1 MDHGQVEVKDLLK
14 GDAKAVEEGLR
25 TLWAVVRKAADEVHR
40 LRQESGELKS
50 RIQDLEAE
58 LFSARRDIQAK
69 QDHLRRLEEQQ
80 EKAEAARS
88 ISFNGDRQV
97 LSARLKELLAKIDS
111 YL

>member
-1 MDHGQVEVKDLLK
+1 MENGQVEATDLLK

-25 TLWAVVRKAADEVHR
+25 ALWGVVRQAADELQR
-40 LRQESGELKS
+40 LRQESRDL
-50 RIQDLEAE
+50 RTQIQDLEAD
-58 LFSARRDIQAK
+58 LSAARNDLHLK
-69 QDHLRRLEEQQ
+69 QEHFQRLQEQQ
-80 EKAEAARS
+80 QKDEAARS